1 MGVAYC
7 YTSLARFG
15 EALEM
20 VQQAELAASIDDTR
34 GGVSSLLYIY
44 YICIL
49 FFFGSEKKCKRALH
63 CQ

>member
-34 GGVSSLLYIY
+34 GGVSSLIYIY
-44 YICIL
+44 I
-49 FFFGSEKKCKRALH
+49 
-63 CQ
+63 